1 MTEEHLLK
9 HLLEGRRPPHAQS
22 IILNTNLYAFLYRWL
37 IHPYSTG
44 LARAWSKEI
53 RLVNML
59 SFGLGRWPIIRLRKL
74 ESYVGKKIMF
84 VNKYMKQKYVMWETE
99 RKMETNRSWEK
110 NVTELILFAGD
121 VSSTPS
127 SIIWK
132 ILNDK
137 KNGLTLGV
145 LTCFNLQPFSNLV
158 QIFPTICNNPRCN
171 VVFLLEITPQIS
183 SLELYL
189 LFYCVNKEHIW
200 FLSQSGQTTSK
211 TLCKVL
217 AIPRLYAAKF

>member
-9 HLLEGRRPPHAQS
+9 HLLEGRRPPHAQN

-74 ESYVGKKIMF
+74 ESYVGKKRMF
-84 VNKYMKQKYVMWETE
+84 VNKYMKQKHFMWETE
-99 RKMETNRSWEK
+99 RKMETNSRSWEK

-132 ILNDK
+132 ILK
-137 KNGLTLGV
+137 KLKNGLT
-145 LTCFNLQPFSNLV
+145 FFRKILQEERM
-158 QIFPTICNNPRCN
+158 TDDC
-171 VVFLLEITPQIS
+171 
-183 SLELYL
+183 
-189 LFYCVNKEHIW
+189 
-200 FLSQSGQTTSK
+200 
-211 TLCKVL
+211 
-217 AIPRLYAAKF
+217 